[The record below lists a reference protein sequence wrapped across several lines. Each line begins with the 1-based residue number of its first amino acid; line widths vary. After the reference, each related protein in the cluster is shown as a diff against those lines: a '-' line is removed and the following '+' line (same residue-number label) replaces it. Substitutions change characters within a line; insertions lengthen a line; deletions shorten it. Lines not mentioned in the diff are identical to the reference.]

1 MTSKERVL
9 QREHDRAVPVGK
21 VQGKA
26 DALDLASR
34 APGMDGTAIIA
45 EEEKIPAWNEKTDYS
60 GKDKGIP
67 VSDEG
72 QVWLLL
78 IPHRAADYV
87 GRPATLRALW
97 GLAHTK
103 DPAKSKPWVASYG
116 QSGWY
121 LLDECCTWPFGD
133 GTDHVFRN
141 LHDNNE
147 FPPLTLN
154 VEDRWEDLGEVSL
167 WQ

>member
-1 MTSKERVL
+1 M
-9 QREHDRAVPVGK
+9 A
-21 VQGKA
+21 
-26 DALDLASR
+26 
-34 APGMDGTAIIA
+34 
-45 EEEKIPAWNEKTDYS
+45 
-60 GKDKGIP
+60 
-67 VSDEG
+67 DEG

-78 IPHRAADYV
+78 IPHRAADYA

-103 DPAKSKPWVASYG
+103 DPAKAKPWVASYG

-121 LLDECCTWPFGD
+121 LLDECCTWPHPD
-133 GTDHVFRN
+133 GTTHVHRN
-141 LHDNNE
+141 KYDKNE

-154 VEDRWEDLGEVSL
+154 VEDRWEDLGEVGL